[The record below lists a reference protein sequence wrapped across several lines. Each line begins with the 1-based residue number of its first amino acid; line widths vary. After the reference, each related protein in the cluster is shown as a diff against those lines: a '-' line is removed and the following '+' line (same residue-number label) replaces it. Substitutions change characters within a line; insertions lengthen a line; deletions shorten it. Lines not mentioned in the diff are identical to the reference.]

1 MLSFGES
8 SSYKSFRGV
17 IKTGDKVGG
26 EVMGCRLNH
35 RWMTNG
41 VGRVVCQ
48 RDIRSRGREQ
58 RRRQR

>member
-26 EVMGCRLNH
+26 EV
-35 RWMTNG
+35 TG
-41 VGRVVCQ
+41 VSPQSQV
-48 RDIRSRGREQ
+48 DDERGWWGGLSERHQEQ
-58 RRRQR
+58 RS